1 MRYSTVQVQVHNI
14 DGTKAFSR
22 HAVVR
27 QAFCSNIYQP
37 RWRGMLADSQR
48 SIGQHFSYQQGS
60 LEESEQWKILRMT
73 STRQACT
80 RMATRRSEKSL
91 GWKHG
96 SFSNSSD
103 IHFIVMANK
112 DLNCRSLHLCLWTCF
127 IVQHR
132 KCPWTNVRR
141 HRKVYFCHH
150 RWRGQR
156 RRCSELETL
165 LLRSER
171 RIFKPPSDSGPGA
184 AMPPPPGQAGQRHIQ
199 HEGPEVRGERK
210 GKISHQRC
218 RPHFGHDGWQPGL
231 GSWIRSPKVKLQNW
245 LQRACCLFSAN
256 PSSSV
261 EFSGHHSAKF
271 PDRWSKIS
279 SSRWIS
285 KAFLV
290 LTYVSF
296 EVVRKYKE
304 TFASSRWFFWSWY
317 KQTTNLQ
324 LEKTVN
330 KSIL

>member
-1 MRYSTVQVQVHNI
+1 MEASAI
-14 DGTKAFSR
+14 
-22 HAVVR
+22 R
-27 QAFCSNIYQP
+27 QIFISLWWQTRTWIAEVYIY
-37 RWRGMLADSQR
+37 
-48 SIGQHFSYQQGS
+48 
-60 LEESEQWKILRMT
+60 
-73 STRQACT
+73 AC
-80 RMATRRSEKSL
+80 
-91 GWKHG
+91 GP
-96 SFSNSSD
+96 
-103 IHFIVMANK
+103 
-112 DLNCRSLHLCLWTCF
+112 CF

-304 TFASSRWFFWSWY
+304 TLASLRWFFFEVDTNRRPICNLR
-317 KQTTNLQ
+317 KQLTKAFCSTGLRVRF
-324 LEKTVN
+324 L
-330 KSIL
+330 